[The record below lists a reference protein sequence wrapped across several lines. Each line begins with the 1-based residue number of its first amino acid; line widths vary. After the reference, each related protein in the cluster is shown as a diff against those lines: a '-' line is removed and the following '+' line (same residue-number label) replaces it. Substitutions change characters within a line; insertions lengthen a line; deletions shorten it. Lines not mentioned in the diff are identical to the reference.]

1 MVVVDLA
8 SLANHTAD
16 PIAVSAKFYCLRS
29 TLVRGCKIFMKGFER
44 VTLSSQRYDVVWCLD
59 RARWWTLV
67 HGPSLYKIGL
77 QIKPSRF

>member
-1 MVVVDLA
+1 MAVVVDLA

-44 VTLSSQRYDVVWCLD
+44 VTVIVLRGTMWSGVWTEMVD
-59 RARWWTLV
+59 T
-67 HGPSLYKIGL
+67 GPWSLPL
-77 QIKPSRF
+77 QD